1 MVKQQQKQP
10 PKKLS
15 NLKKA
20 VKLEAALIKARHEA
34 EYKWFKTGKGMLTA
48 VKDQLV
54 QAGKNLN
61 ILDVAAMAAGTYLIH
76 ELILTSPELS
86 DRAMRFTLSSAAL
99 GFTGILYQYA
109 HQLNILPWDKYVAPE
124 KLKDHPAY
132 WLIAF
137 FVSFLMV
144 RHGGQLLGLMKEG
157 AGSLTA
163 VIGAMIA

>member
-1 MVKQQQKQP
+1 MKQEQRKP

-20 VKLEAALIKARHEA
+20 VKLEVSLIKARHEA
-34 EYKWFKTGKGMLTA
+34 EYKWFKSKKGLITE
-48 VKDQLV
+48 VKDQLA

-61 ILDVAAMAAGTYLIH
+61 ILDVAAMAAGTYLVH

-109 HQLNILPWDKYVAPE
+109 HQMNILPWDKYQAPA
-124 KLKDHPAY
+124 KLKDQPAY

-137 FVSFLMV
+137 FCAFLMV

-163 VIGAMIA
+163 IIGAIIA